1 MCNGFERLLLSIFV
15 VFANANFDP
24 QEIPYMFREFKQKYN
39 RNYDSSEE
47 FIRSEVFASNVM
59 KIVKHN
65 IEADT
70 GHSSYRMAINNFTD
84 LTHHEFL
91 EQYLFSIRNNKRPKH
106 NVRKVDV
113 MIDEL
118 PPSVDWRQKGVVTS
132 VKNQGQCGSC
142 WAFTAVAALEAQHA
156 LATKT
161 LVDLSA
167 QNLMDCSTAEGN
179 MGCNGG
185 LMDDAFEYVIKNRG
199 IDTEKSYPYEAIDG
213 TCRYRTKN
221 IGATAK
227 NYSDIKA
234 DDEMALTEAIANVGV
249 ISVAMDAS
257 QESFQFYSSGVYDE
271 PNCSKE
277 NLCHSLAV
285 VGYGTLKGKDYYL
298 CKNSWGTEWGD
309 KGYVLMSRN
318 KDNQCG
324 IANIA
329 SYPIV

>member
-1 MCNGFERLLLSIFV
+1 
-15 VFANANFDP
+15 
-24 QEIPYMFREFKQKYN
+24 
-39 RNYDSSEE
+39 
-47 FIRSEVFASNVM
+47 M
-59 KIVKHN
+59 KIIRHN
-65 IEADT
+65 IEADS

-84 LTHHEFL
+84 LTHQEFL
-91 EQYLFSIRNNKRPKH
+91 KKYLFFIRNNERPKH

-118 PPSVDWRQKGVVTS
+118 PISVDWRQKGIVTS
-132 VKNQGQCGSC
+132 VKNQEQCGSC
-142 WAFTAVAALEAQHA
+142 WAFTAVASLEAQHA

-185 LMDDAFEYVIKNRG
+185 LMDDAFEVLISFHVNHLIIAQYLILSIIQLQYVIKNRG
-199 IDTEKSYPYEAIDG
+199 IDTEKSYPYEAMNDN
-213 TCRYRTKN
+213 CRYKTKN

-234 DDEMALTEAIANVGV
+234 GDEMALTEAIANVGV

-257 QESFQFYSSGVYDE
+257 HESFQFYSSGVYDE
-271 PNCSKE
+271 PDCSQE
-277 NLCHSLAV
+277 SLCHSLAV

-324 IANIA
+324 IANVA